1 MLTYVTAGESHGPQ
15 LTAVLTGIPAGLP
28 ISLDKINY
36 QLARR
41 QTGYGRGGRMKI
53 ESDQAQILSGVRY
66 GFTLGSPVTLVIT
79 NKDWPNWD
87 KIMHPIEPISLDLN
101 LKEKRLAEQTRTPR
115 PGHADLSGGIKHN
128 HHDLRNVLERAS
140 ARETAARVAVGAVTR
155 QLLEQFDVKLAS
167 HVLRIGT
174 VLLETDYDP
183 NDLDSIKDKS
193 ELSEVR
199 CIDPTTETKMIEE
212 IKAAQKAK
220 DSLGGVVEV
229 LISGLP
235 AGLGGY
241 AQSSDRLD
249 GKLAGAMMSIQSVKA
264 VEVGLGF
271 EASQL
276 HGSEVHDEI
285 FFDPKG
291 DPKRKN
297 FYRRTNRAGGLEGG
311 MTTGETVVLH
321 VGCKPISTL
330 NRPLETVDV
339 LSKQPAQA
347 MVERTDNCVVPALG
361 VVCEAVSALVL
372 ADCFL
377 DKYGSDNYEETRRN
391 YQAWLDWEY

>member
-53 ESDQAQILSGVRY
+53 ESDQAQILSGVRH

-291 DPKRKN
+291 DPRRKN

>member
-53 ESDQAQILSGVRY
+53 ESDQAQILSGVRH

-183 NDLDSIKDKS
+183 NDLDFIKDKS

-291 DPKRKN
+291 DPRRKN

>member
-53 ESDQAQILSGVRY
+53 ESDQAQILSGVRH

-87 KIMHPIEPISLDLN
+87 KIMHPIEPISFDLN

-183 NDLDSIKDKS
+183 NDLDFIKDKS

-291 DPKRKN
+291 DPRRKN

>member
-53 ESDQAQILSGVRY
+53 ESDQAQILSGVRH

-87 KIMHPIEPISLDLN
+87 KIMHPIEPISFDLN

-291 DPKRKN
+291 DPRRKN